1 MTDHYRILGISKS
14 ASQEEIRKSFR
25 YLALKYHPDRN
36 KNSEDAKQKF
46 IQINEA
52 YEVLSDE
59 EARKKY
65 DTSMYGLYDYS
76 SRGNW
81 QKRARDFEK
90 VYNYARKMHGAED
103 IGKSINNA
111 KNNYTVRYISKRTS
125 AKIRKAPI
133 VFINCLASAVRS
145 VTVTNT
151 EEQDF

>member
-1 MTDHYRILGISKS
+1 MTDHYYILGISKS

-46 IQINEA
+46 IQIIEA
-52 YEVLSDE
+52 YEVLSDV

-65 DTSMYGLYDYS
+65 DTSMHGLYDYS
-76 SRGNW
+76 SRSSS

-90 VYNYARKMHGAED
+90 VYNYATRMHGNKD
-103 IGKSINNA
+103 IGKRTNNA
-111 KNNYTVRYISKRTS
+111 KNNYTMRYFGKRTS

-151 EEQDF
+151 EEDF

>member
-1 MTDHYRILGISKS
+1 VTDHYRILGISKS

-59 EARKKY
+59 ESRKKY
-65 DTSMYGLYDYS
+65 DTSMYDYS

-81 QKRARDFEK
+81 PKRARDFEK
-90 VYNYARKMHGAED
+90 VYNYARMHGAED

>member
-59 EARKKY
+59 ESRKKY
-65 DTSMYGLYDYS
+65 DTSMYDYS

-81 QKRARDFEK
+81 PKRARDFEK
-90 VYNYARKMHGAED
+90 VYNYARMHGAED

>member
-1 MTDHYRILGISKS
+1 VTDHYCILGISKN

-46 IQINEA
+46 IQIIEA
-52 YEVLSDE
+52 YEVLSDV

-65 DTSMYGLYDYS
+65 DTSMHGLYDYS
-76 SRGNW
+76 SRSNS

-90 VYNYARKMHGAED
+90 VYNYATRMHGTKD
-103 IGKSINNA
+103 IGKRTNNA
-111 KNNYTVRYISKRTS
+111 KNNYTMRYFGKRTS

-151 EEQDF
+151 EEDF

>member
-1 MTDHYRILGISKS
+1 VTNHYCILGISKS

-46 IQINEA
+46 IQIIEA
-52 YEVLSDE
+52 YEVLSDV

-65 DTSMYGLYDYS
+65 DTSVYGIYEYS
-76 SRGNW
+76 SRSNW
-81 QKRARDFEK
+81 QKRAGDFEK
-90 VYNYARKMHGAED
+90 VYDYGRMHGNND
-103 IGKSINNA
+103 TGRRTNNA
-111 KNNYTVRYISKRTS
+111 KNNIAMRYISKRTS
-125 AKIRKAPI
+125 AKIRKVPV

>member
-46 IQINEA
+46 IQIIEA

-76 SRGNW
+76 SRSNW

-90 VYNYARKMHGAED
+90 VYNYARMHGAED

>member
-65 DTSMYGLYDYS
+65 DTSMYDYS

-81 QKRARDFEK
+81 PKRARDFEK
-90 VYNYARKMHGAED
+90 VYNYARMHGAED

>member
-1 MTDHYRILGISKS
+1 M
-14 ASQEEIRKSFR
+14 
-25 YLALKYHPDRN
+25 
-36 KNSEDAKQKF
+36 
-46 IQINEA
+46 
-52 YEVLSDE
+52 
-59 EARKKY
+59 
-65 DTSMYGLYDYS
+65 YDYS

-81 QKRARDFEK
+81 PKRARDFEK
-90 VYNYARKMHGAED
+90 VYNYARMHGAED